1 MSGQDLWSTFPVER
15 LGIPS
20 IYMSDG
26 PHGLRKVDPTVAL
39 GESVPATCFPTAS
52 AMASTWNADL
62 IYKAGAAIG
71 QECLRHDVQILLGPG
86 VNIKRSPLGG
96 RNFEYFSED
105 PLLAGI
111 LAASLILGLQS
122 KGVGACVKHF
132 AANNQ
137 EFERMIGN
145 SILDE
150 RTLREIYLTAFEI
163 VVKEAQ
169 PYAIMAAY
177 NQVNGIWAS
186 ESRRLL
192 TQILRDEW
200 GYEGIVISDWG
211 AVNHP
216 EKAIEAGLNLE
227 MPDNPLSAPKIIK
240 AVESGELAEEE
251 LDKMVSNLLD
261 VIFKADANRQSKAS
275 FDIAEHHEL
284 SKEVAAES
292 MVLLKNEDSLLP
304 IQIDELSSIALI
316 GNFAKHPRYQGAGS
330 SRVNASRSESTF
342 EALHE
347 LLPQH
352 VQINYAEGYN
362 NEADEVHMQLL
373 SAAKEAAAKS
383 DVAIVLVGLPDS
395 FEAEGSDRSHMH
407 LPKSHDSLVEEI
419 LNVQPNTVVVLINGS
434 AVELP
439 WADQCKAIL
448 ESWLGG
454 QASGA
459 ALAET
464 LLGIRNPSGKLSET
478 FPLKLEHNSS
488 SLNFPGENRKVEY
501 KERIYIGYRYYDTKK
516 LPVMYPFGHGLS
528 YTTFEYSNLA
538 FSDQVVADD
547 DTCRLSFFLK
557 NTGNV
562 RGKEVVQVYV
572 SPPSAYVDRPDQKL
586 AAFDKI
592 ELDPGATALV
602 EFILEKRA
610 FSYYDV
616 DLEDWLIDSGSFEIR
631 IGSSSRDIRLCKSL
645 EIISEKAKPKKVYDR
660 YSTVAELLEHPKGKA
675 YVDKMMPLFGVD
687 PDTVRAE
694 DHDMRIILMSM
705 PIVKRCNFS
714 HGAYTEEML
723 DEFLKEV
730 NAGE

>member
-39 GESVPATCFPTAS
+39 GASVAATCFPTAS

-62 IYKAGAAIG
+62 IYKAGVAIG

-86 VNIKRSPLGG
+86 INIKRSPLGG

-145 SILDE
+145 SMVDE

-186 ESRRLL
+186 ENRRLL

-200 GYEGIVISDWG
+200 GYEGIVVSDWG

-216 EKAIEAGLNLE
+216 EKAVGAGLNLE
-227 MPDNPLSAPKIIK
+227 MPDNPLSAPKIIQ
-240 AVESGELAEEE
+240 AVENGELAEEE

-261 VIFKADANRQSKAS
+261 VVFKADSNRQTKAS
-275 FDIAEHHEL
+275 FDTEEHHEL
-284 SKEVAAES
+284 SKDVAAES
-292 MVLLKNEDSLLP
+292 MVLLKNEDNLLP
-304 IQIDELSSIALI
+304 IQLDKLSSIALI

-330 SRVNASRSESTF
+330 SRVNATLADNAF
-342 EALHE
+342 DALSD
-347 LLPQH
+347 LLPEN
-352 VQINYAEGYN
+352 VQLTYAEGYN

-373 SAAKEAAAKS
+373 STAKEAASKS
-383 DVAIVLVGLPDS
+383 DVAVVFVGLPDS
-395 FEAEGSDRSHMH
+395 FEAEGSDRSHMR

-419 LNVQPNTVVVLINGS
+419 LKVQPNTVVVLINGS

-454 QASGA
+454 QASGS
-459 ALAET
+459 ALAEL

-557 NTGNV
+557 NTGEV

-631 IGSSSRDIRLCKSL
+631 IGSSSRDIRLRKSL

-660 YSTVAELLEHPKGKA
+660 YSTVAELLEHPKGKS
-675 YVDKMMPLFGVD
+675 YVDIRM
-687 PDTVRAE
+687 
-694 DHDMRIILMSM
+694 MRIS
-705 PIVKRCNFS
+705 
-714 HGAYTEEML
+714 
-723 DEFLKEV
+723 
-730 NAGE
+730 